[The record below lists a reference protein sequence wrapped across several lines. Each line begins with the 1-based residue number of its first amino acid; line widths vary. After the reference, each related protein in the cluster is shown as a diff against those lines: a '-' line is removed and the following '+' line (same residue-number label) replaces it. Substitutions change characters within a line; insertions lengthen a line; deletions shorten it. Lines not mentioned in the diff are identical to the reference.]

1 MRYDIGNGLSIGQNA
16 WKVALLNGS
25 KILAK
30 AIDRGEFS
38 LVIGNQE
45 ATLVRVQQLV
55 KNQIETVMGSLEGD
69 TTGQEETIH
78 RLKLHLVNT
87 MLDQAV

>member
-1 MRYDIGNGLSIGQNA
+1 MKYDIGNGLSIEQNA
-16 WKVALLNGS
+16 WKVALLNGG

-38 LVIGNQE
+38 TVIGDQE
-45 ATLVRVQQLV
+45 ATLARVQQLV
-55 KNQIETVMGSLEGD
+55 RNQIATVMNSLEGD
-69 TTGQEETIH
+69 TTGQEEILY